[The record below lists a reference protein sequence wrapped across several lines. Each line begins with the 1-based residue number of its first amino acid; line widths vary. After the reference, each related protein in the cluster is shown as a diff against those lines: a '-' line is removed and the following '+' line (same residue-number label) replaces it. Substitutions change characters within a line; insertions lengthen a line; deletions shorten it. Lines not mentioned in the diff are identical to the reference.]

1 MVVVWCGDGGGDTTA
16 NGLMEGERS
25 REEKRAF
32 FFFFFVVREIE
43 REGGVGVGGCLGS
56 LLGEVLI
63 STYEAAVVCKLSSS
77 FKF

>member
-1 MVVVWCGDGGGDTTA
+1 MVRRWWRRYNGEWSDGGR
-16 NGLMEGERS
+16 EIERGE
-25 REEKRAF
+25 KGF